1 MENILNNNNDVRTFL
16 DTANVLTNGLNKSK
30 DKLKILKIDKHL
42 PQIIVPENKTQMFI
56 DWWNSDIRFE
66 KSIPHSFDEGYMII
80 DTGEYDRHHY
90 SSAEIKALA
99 IEYHTTYRYIENII
113 NDFFKNVESFTLYF
127 KFTSDNSMFVETY
140 GKDGRIISNMEFAV
154 GENSDYEKPIDF
166 NTITTSFG
174 IDDYVGRVNYIN
186 LGILISCLWYIATTK
201 KSTKYIYEKRVPQI
215 VGRQKGV
222 VQVSDT
228 KFISTPI
235 YDIGKTRT
243 VKVEHLQKRK
253 KGWTY
258 SHAFQVHGHYRHYKD
273 GKVIFINPYIKGK
286 DKEFKAQQFILTP
299 EEKVEV

>member
-16 DTANVLTNGLNKSK
+16 DAANVLTNGLNKSK

-80 DTGEYDRHHY
+80 DNVQGNMRKVENYGPM
-90 SSAEIKALA
+90 IKAIAKELN
-99 IEYHTTYRYIENII
+99 TTYRHIENM
-113 NDFFKNVESFTLYF
+113 FKEFMENSKQVTIHF
-127 KFTSDNSMFVETY
+127 KFLSDNEMFIETY
-140 GKDGRIISNMEFAV
+140 DTQNRLMSNMSFAV
-154 GENSDYEKPIDF
+154 GESDAEDIIDLNKQVTDEF
-166 NTITTSFG
+166 DNVAE
-174 IDDYVGRVNYIN
+174 YMNYIH
-186 LGILISCLWYIATTK
+186 LGILVSCLWYIATAK
-201 KSTKYIYEKRVPQI
+201 KTTKYIYEKRVPQI

-253 KGWTY
+253 NGWTY

-299 EEKVEV
+299 EDVST

>member
-16 DTANVLTNGLNKSK
+16 DAANVLTNGLNKSK

-80 DTGEYDRHHY
+80 DNVQGNMRKVENYGPM
-90 SSAEIKALA
+90 IKAIAKELN
-99 IEYHTTYRYIENII
+99 TTYRHIENM
-113 NDFFKNVESFTLYF
+113 FKEFMENSKQVTIHF
-127 KFTSDNSMFVETY
+127 KFLSDNEMFIETY
-140 GKDGRIISNMEFAV
+140 DTQNRLMSNMSFAV
-154 GENSDYEKPIDF
+154 GESDAEDIIDLNKQVTDEF
-166 NTITTSFG
+166 DNVAE
-174 IDDYVGRVNYIN
+174 YMNYIH

-299 EEKVEV
+299 EDVNT

>member
-16 DTANVLTNGLNKSK
+16 DAANVLTNDLNKSK

-80 DTGEYDRHHY
+80 DNVQGNMRKVENYGPM
-90 SSAEIKALA
+90 IKAIAKELN
-99 IEYHTTYRYIENII
+99 TTYRHIENM
-113 NDFFKNVESFTLYF
+113 FKEFMENSKQVTIHF
-127 KFTSDNSMFVETY
+127 KFLSDNEMFIETY
-140 GKDGRIISNMEFAV
+140 DTQNRLMSNMSFAV
-154 GENSDYEKPIDF
+154 GESDAEDIIDLNKQVTDEF
-166 NTITTSFG
+166 DNVAE
-174 IDDYVGRVNYIN
+174 YMNYIH
-186 LGILISCLWYIATTK
+186 LGILVSCLWYIATAK
-201 KSTKYIYEKRVPQI
+201 KTTKYIYEKRVPQI

-273 GKVIFINPYIKGK
+273 GKVILWEHN
-286 DKEFKAQQFILTP
+286 
-299 EEKVEV
+299 KVTT